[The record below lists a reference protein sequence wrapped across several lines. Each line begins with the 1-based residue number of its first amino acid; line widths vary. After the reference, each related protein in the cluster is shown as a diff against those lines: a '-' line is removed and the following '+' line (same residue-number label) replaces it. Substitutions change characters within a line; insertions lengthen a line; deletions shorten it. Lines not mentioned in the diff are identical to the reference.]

1 MDHRL
6 NTRTV
11 YMNPLAR
18 FLYVNMNYHLRA
30 SHVPDGPISCAPTAP
45 CRNQAPDAAT
55 LRWICGCL
63 SRDRAGPDPGSR
75 TIPATSC
82 VAHRRLQARPL
93 RDRRRV
99 TWVRACAVGDIDEED
114 VRRFDHGG
122 RRYALYHTRSGYYAS
137 DGRCTHERA
146 DLTKGFVI
154 DEVVE
159 CPLHQGRFDIRTGR
173 ALGAPVCV
181 DLRVYPVRIEDGAV
195 MIGLLDD

>member
-1 MDHRL
+1 M
-6 NTRTV
+6 T
-11 YMNPLAR
+11 
-18 FLYVNMNYHLRA
+18 
-30 SHVPDGPISCAPTAP
+30 G
-45 CRNQAPDAAT
+45 
-55 LRWICGCL
+55 G
-63 SRDRAGPDPGSR
+63 
-75 TIPATSC
+75 
-82 VAHRRLQARPL
+82 
-93 RDRRRV
+93 V

-154 DEVVE
+154 DEVIE

-181 DLRVYPVRIEDGAV
+181 DLRVYPVRIDDGAV
-195 MIGLLDD
+195 MIGLPGD